1 MIASVHVADVGARR
15 ALRILRRPP
24 APGATPGLRH
34 ADVGLTAP
42 LRSGLLGAPDLG
54 RVGLVAFWDDD
65 PALDRFLHETPLAA
79 ELAEG
84 WRVRLD
90 PLRLWGSWPG
100 IPDDLPRGRHVEHEG
115 PAAVLTLGRL
125 RLTQALRFFR
135 TSARAEAGV
144 LEAPGRIWSTA
155 LARPPFVATCSL
167 WSSTEAL
174 TTYAYGRRDPA
185 HADAIAADRARPF
198 HHRSAFVRFRPY
210 ASEGRLDGRN
220 PLAET
225 SLARDGGQ
233 ASERTRAT
241 RGSSPPR

>member
-1 MIASVHVADVGARR
+1 MIASVHVADVGVRR
-15 ALRILRRPP
+15 ALGLLRRTP
-24 APGATPGLRH
+24 APGSIPGLRS
-34 ADVGLTAP
+34 AELGLTAP
-42 LRSGLLGAPDLG
+42 LSGSVVSAPSLR

-65 PALDRFLHETPLAA
+65 EAVDRFLADAPLADA
-79 ELAEG
+79 LAGG

-90 PLRLWGSWPG
+90 PLRLWGAWPG
-100 IPDDLPRGRHVEHEG
+100 VPDDLPRARTVSSEG

-125 RLTQALRFFR
+125 RLPQAPRFIR
-135 TSARAEAGV
+135 TSARAEGRAV
-144 LEAPGRIWSTA
+144 EAPVMVWGTG

-174 TTYAYGRRDPA
+174 ATYAYGRRHPA
-185 HADAIAADRARPF
+185 HAEAIAADAARPF

-225 SLARDGGQ
+225 WLSALAR
-233 ASERTRAT
+233 
-241 RGSSPPR
+241 

>member
-15 ALRILRRPP
+15 ALGILRR
-24 APGATPGLRH
+24 APHPDAVPGLRH

-42 LRSGLLGAPDLG
+42 LSASVLPAPDLR
-54 RVGLVAFWDDD
+54 RVGLVASWEDDA
-65 PALDRFLHETPLAA
+65 ALDRFLDDAPLARA
-79 ELAEG
+79 LAGG
-84 WRVRLD
+84 WRVRLE

-100 IPDDLPRGRHVEHEG
+100 VPEDLPRSRHVEHDG

-125 RLTQALRFFR
+125 RLTQAPRFFR
-135 TSARAEAGV
+135 ASARAEGRAV
-144 LEAPGRIWSTA
+144 EAPGVIWSTG

-174 TTYAYGRRDPA
+174 ATYAYGRDEPA

-225 SLARDGGQ
+225 WLA
-233 ASERTRAT
+233 TT
-241 RGSSPPR
+241 